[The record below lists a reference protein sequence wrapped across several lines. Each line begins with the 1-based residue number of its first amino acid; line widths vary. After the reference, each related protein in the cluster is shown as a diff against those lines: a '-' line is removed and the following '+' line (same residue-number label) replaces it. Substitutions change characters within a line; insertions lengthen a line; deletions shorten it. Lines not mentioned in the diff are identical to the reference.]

1 MATTLRGRAAQPI
14 RPGFLIHEILA
25 GTKPLIAPGA
35 TKGEVSEQVVSEA
48 CMTDLHFTYKALI
61 GRENQTRPRHTQL
74 RGMTTES
81 FAKLFRFA
89 KYMGLVEFVR
99 DEDMISP
106 PSGLPLLHIVGRS
119 GITESKRKIYRL
131 SELGTAEEVAWG
143 DLRKAWQEKWEMPR
157 KMEVPP
163 EVEALEALP
172 EEVETV
178 EAVEEAVAVIV
189 PAEPR
194 VPRVPKAPAV
204 TKEKGI
210 PAVSFGE
217 KPSTRQFNLMLRHL
231 RVLEKVGVDD
241 PIVKV
246 ELAKR
251 TENIPGNW
259 QISLED
265 MIEVEKDPGK
275 LATYQVWIDVMMPLY
290 ESLTDRDLGTA
301 IGILEGLIG

>member
-1 MATTLRGRAAQPI
+1 
-14 RPGFLIHEILA
+14 
-25 GTKPLIAPGA
+25 
-35 TKGEVSEQVVSEA
+35 
-48 CMTDLHFTYKALI
+48 
-61 GRENQTRPRHTQL
+61 
-74 RGMTTES
+74 MTTES

-106 PSGLPLLHIVGRS
+106 PPGLPLLQIVDRS

-131 SELGTAEEVAWG
+131 SELGAAEEIAWG

-163 EVEALEALP
+163 EVEAIEVPP
-172 EEVETV
+172 EEV
-178 EAVEEAVAVIV
+178 EAVEEAVAVVV
-189 PAEPR
+189 PAEPKPR
-194 VPRVPKAPAV
+194 VPRAPKVPAV
-204 TKEKGI
+204 PKEKGI
-210 PAVSFGE
+210 PAVSFAE
-217 KPSTRQFNLMLRHL
+217 KPSTSQFKIMLRHL
-231 RVLEKVGVDD
+231 RTLEGIGVDD
-241 PIVKV
+241 PRVQE

-265 MIEVEKDPGK
+265 MIEAEDDPGK
-275 LATYQVWIDVMMPLY
+275 LATYQTWLDVMMPLY

-301 IGILEGLIG
+301 IGILEALVT